1 MEKLKELREKQAKLV
16 ADARAKLEEIKDD
29 TPEVRAKE
37 IETEYDAMMAEFDK
51 LEVRAKEIEASE
63 ARKQQLADRETS
75 LEEIRNRPDP
85 RRPTGNDIIL
95 PQDEDQKVTAA
106 RKMAFNCYLR
116 YGRSGLTPEQR
127 ALLVFE
133 RETRAQGT
141 QIGSQGGALVAE
153 GFMTELIVAL
163 KAYGP
168 MMDPTC
174 CRHMTTAQG
183 NSIPWPTVDDTS
195 NKGRRIPENTTV
207 TTAEVAFGTKELA
220 AYKYTSDVVLVAS
233 ELLQDSVFDVEG
245 LIRGLMAERIGR
257 IANEELTTGTGNSMP
272 NGAATAAAAG
282 ATAANASAIVMDDL
296 IDLEHSVDPAYRTD
310 PSCHFQMNDT
320 TLKAIRKLKD
330 GEGRYIWQP
339 ADVKGAIPNTI
350 NNYPYRVNQDMASIG
365 TGNRS
370 VLFGAFNRYVVRMV
384 KEFAIRRLVERYA
397 DSDQVGFI
405 GFMRLDGELLDTTA
419 VKRLTHP

>member
-282 ATAANASAIVMDDL
+282 ATAANASAIVMD
-296 IDLEHSVDPAYRTD
+296 
-310 PSCHFQMNDT
+310 
-320 TLKAIRKLKD
+320 
-330 GEGRYIWQP
+330 
-339 ADVKGAIPNTI
+339 
-350 NNYPYRVNQDMASIG
+350 
-365 TGNRS
+365 
-370 VLFGAFNRYVVRMV
+370 
-384 KEFAIRRLVERYA
+384 
-397 DSDQVGFI
+397 
-405 GFMRLDGELLDTTA
+405 
-419 VKRLTHP
+419 HPLPL